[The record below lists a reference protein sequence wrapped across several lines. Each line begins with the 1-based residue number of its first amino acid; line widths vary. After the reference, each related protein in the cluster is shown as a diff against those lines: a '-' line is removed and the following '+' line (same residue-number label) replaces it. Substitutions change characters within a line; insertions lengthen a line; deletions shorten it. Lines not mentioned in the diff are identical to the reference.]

1 MEINEQRQGAV
12 TVLKP
17 QGPLVAQDADQFKET
32 LAAVLATSLGRF
44 VVVDASE
51 IPFVDSRGLEVLKEA
66 TEHLSDSGQALRLC
80 GANETL
86 REVFDLTD
94 LSKLFEHYQDVNS
107 AVRSF
112 L

>member
-1 MEINEQRQGAV
+1 MEILEQRQGAV

-17 QGPLVAQDADQFKET
+17 QGPLAAADAEQFQGRLTET
-32 LAAVLATSLGRF
+32 LNASLGRF
-44 VVVDASE
+44 VVDASE
-51 IPFVDSRGLEVLKEA
+51 IPYLDSRGLEILLEA
-66 TEHLSDSGQALRLC
+66 TERLADSGQSLRLC
-80 GANETL
+80 GANETV
-86 REVFDLTD
+86 REVLDLTD

>member
-1 MEINEQRQGAV
+1 MDIQEQRQGAV

-17 QGPLVAQDADQFKET
+17 QGPLVAQDADQFRVA
-32 LAAVLATSLGRF
+32 LRAVLGTSLGRF
-44 VVVDASE
+44 VVDASE
-51 IPFVDSRGLEVLKEA
+51 IPYVDSRGLEVLKEA
-66 TEHLSDSGQALRLC
+66 TEQLSDSGQALRLC
-80 GANETL
+80 GANETV
-86 REVFDLTD
+86 REVLDLTD

>member
-17 QGPLVAQDADQFKET
+17 QGPLVAQDAEQFKSKLTEVM
-32 LAAVLATSLGRF
+32 AASLGRF
-44 VVVDASE
+44 VVDATE
-51 IPFVDSRGLEVLKEA
+51 IPYVDSRGLEVLKEA
-66 TEHLSDSGQALRLC
+66 TDALSDSGQALRLC
-80 GANETL
+80 GASETV
-86 REVFDLTD
+86 REVLDLTD

>member
-17 QGPLVAQDADQFKET
+17 QGPLVAQDAEQFKET
-32 LAAVLATSLGRF
+32 LSAVLATSLGRF
-44 VVVDASE
+44 VVDASE

>member
-1 MEINEQRQGAV
+1 MDIQEQRQGAV

-17 QGPLVAQDADQFKET
+17 QGPLVAQDADQFQVMLT
-32 LAAVLATSLGRF
+32 SVLATSLGRF
-44 VVVDASE
+44 VVDASE
-51 IPFVDSRGLEVLKEA
+51 VPYVDSRGLEVLKEA
-66 TEHLSDSGQALRLC
+66 TEQLSDSGQALRLC
-80 GANETL
+80 GANETV
-86 REVFDLTD
+86 REVLDLTD